1 MDAELP
7 GSALEV
13 EHPAPQTRGPEQ
25 SRSRTGPSVEADGSV
40 AYSERSPEPAKIRRR
55 PLKSTLPLKIVIPL
69 LLGIVASLAIAVY
82 AEFGFRR
89 LEIAKG
95 QMAVALEMQAA
106 LHEALAL
113 IVDAETGQRGYL
125 ITGKEE
131 YLQPYQAALPRI
143 DDAFHRLR
151 ELLALHG
158 TPDQRDSLGKLNEL
172 FGKKL
177 AELEAVIAL
186 YKKDGSEAAQAL
198 INTGIGRRT
207 MDEIRTTV
215 DGMVSTHR
223 RQIND
228 ATQRWSGDIAFA
240 RVGMEIMTAFT
251 VALLLVVW
259 LLARRDAQQR
269 DERRRSMQEDQHRLE
284 AIVQDRTADLSE
296 LSNYLQVVREDE
308 KSKLA
313 RDIHD
318 ELGGVLVSAKMDV
331 AWVEKRIKGRDAE
344 ATAKLERTLQ
354 ALDDGVQI
362 KRRIIEDLRPTL
374 LDNLGLAPA
383 IDWQVNEF
391 CNRAGL
397 KCKLSLPPDDLTL
410 DPHVSIALYRI
421 LQEALTNIGKYA
433 RAKNVH
439 VDLNATDDNISLLVE
454 DDGIGI
460 PDGAQKNKLSH
471 GITGM
476 RQRVRALHG
485 EFSISRR
492 AEGGTLIE
500 VNIPREPQ
508 PGEQAT
514 PARADAPV

>member
-1 MDAELP
+1 M
-7 GSALEV
+7 
-13 EHPAPQTRGPEQ
+13 
-25 SRSRTGPSVEADGSV
+25 
-40 AYSERSPEPAKIRRR
+40 
-55 PLKSTLPLKIVIPL
+55 PLKIVIPL
-69 LLGIVASLAIAVY
+69 VLGIVASLAIAVY

-89 LEIAKG
+89 LEIANR
-95 QMAVALEMQAA
+95 QMAVALEMEAA

-125 ITGKEE
+125 LTGKDE

-143 DDAFHRLR
+143 GDAFHRLR
-151 ELLALHG
+151 ELLVVHG
-158 TPDQRDSLGKLNEL
+158 TAEQRDSLGRLNEL

-177 AELEAVIAL
+177 VELEAAIAL
-186 YKKDGSEAAQAL
+186 YKKDGTDAAQAL
-198 INTGIGRRT
+198 LNTGIGRRT
-207 MDEIRTTV
+207 MDEIRASI
-215 DGMVSTHR
+215 DDMVGTHR
-223 RQIND
+223 RQIEQ
-228 ATQRWSGDIAFA
+228 ATQRWSGDVAFA
-240 RVGMEIMTAFT
+240 RVGLEIMTAFN

-269 DERRRSMQEDQHRLE
+269 EERRRQMQEDQRRLE
-284 AIVQDRTADLSE
+284 ALVEERTADLSE

-331 AWVEKRIKGRDAE
+331 AWVEKRIKGRDPESA
-344 ATAKLERTLQ
+344 AKLERSLQ

-362 KRRIIEDLRPTL
+362 KRRLIEDLRPTL

-383 IDWQVNEF
+383 LDWQVNEF

-397 KCKLSLPPDDLTL
+397 KCTLSLPADDVTL

-421 LQEALTNIGKYA
+421 LQEALTNILKYA
-433 RAKNVH
+433 RAKNIH
-439 VDLNATDDNISLLVE
+439 VELNATDDNVTLLIE
-454 DDGIGI
+454 DDGVGI
-460 PDGAQKNKLSH
+460 PDGAQNNRLSH

-485 EFSISRR
+485 EFSIGRR
-492 AEGGTLIE
+492 PEGGTIIE
-500 VNIPREPQ
+500 VNIPRERPPQ
-508 PGEQAT
+508 EQGT
-514 PARADAPV
+514 PARADASAPAD